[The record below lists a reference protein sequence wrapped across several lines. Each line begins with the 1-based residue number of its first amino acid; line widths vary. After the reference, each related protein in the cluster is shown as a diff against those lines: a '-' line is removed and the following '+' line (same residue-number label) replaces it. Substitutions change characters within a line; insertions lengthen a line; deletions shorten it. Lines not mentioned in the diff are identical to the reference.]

1 MLYHRIRERQVE
13 QIRPV
18 GLKGL
23 AMKSAKQKVNTGTP
37 IKEVQWQGP
46 FSQASVLNR
55 KQQSDHSFFF
65 LSHSCDNIRISSK
78 DLLCLSLPQQRTRYG
93 APLFSS
99 LVNKKQRGSVDQKT
113 FIQPILRLLLTLSKT
128 LLIQARVRRIGLT
141 GYFQQLISQSQIC

>member
-23 AMKSAKQKVNTGTP
+23 AMKSAKQKVKTGTP

-55 KQQSDHSFFF
+55 KS
-65 LSHSCDNIRISSK
+65 
-78 DLLCLSLPQQRTRYG
+78 
-93 APLFSS
+93 
-99 LVNKKQRGSVDQKT
+99 
-113 FIQPILRLLLTLSKT
+113 
-128 LLIQARVRRIGLT
+128 
-141 GYFQQLISQSQIC
+141 

>member
-46 FSQASVLNR
+46 FSQASVLN
-55 KQQSDHSFFF
+55 KSDHSFFF
-65 LSHSCDNIRISSK
+65 LSNS
-78 DLLCLSLPQQRTRYG
+78 
-93 APLFSS
+93 F
-99 LVNKKQRGSVDQKT
+99 V
-113 FIQPILRLLLTLSKT
+113 
-128 LLIQARVRRIGLT
+128 
-141 GYFQQLISQSQIC
+141 